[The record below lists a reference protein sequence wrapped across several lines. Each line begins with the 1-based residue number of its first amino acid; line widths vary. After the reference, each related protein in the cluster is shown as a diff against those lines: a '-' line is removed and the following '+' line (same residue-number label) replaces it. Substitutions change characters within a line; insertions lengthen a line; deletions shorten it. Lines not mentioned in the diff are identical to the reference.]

1 MMLLRVNIHHSF
13 LSEESLRSIMSLCYH
28 AHHNSLHGVHDHH
41 NVEARLLEAEQI
53 CASAG
58 ARLTPLRK
66 EVLELIL
73 NASSPMGAYDLLA
86 KIKSSSDR
94 PAAPPTVYRT
104 LEFLL
109 EKGLIHRLTSI
120 NAYIPCCHPREGH
133 QAVFLI
139 CTQCQTVKEASAQGV
154 IEELDQLAKSDQFN
168 AHHSIIEISGICQQ
182 CSKPA

>member
-1 MMLLRVNIHHSF
+1 
-13 LSEESLRSIMSLCYH
+13 MSLCSH
-28 AHHNSLHGVHDHH
+28 EHHNALHGVHDHH
-41 NVEARLLEAEQI
+41 NIATRLAEAESL
-53 CASAG
+53 CATTG

-73 NASSPMGAYDLLA
+73 NASGPMGAYDLLA
-86 KIKSSSDR
+86 KIKSESDR

-104 LEFLL
+104 LDFLL

-133 QAVFLI
+133 QAAFLI
-139 CTQCQTVKEASAQGV
+139 CTECKNVKEASAQGLLKQLD
-154 IEELDQLAKSDQFN
+154 ELSASDQFT

-182 CSKPA
+182 CRNKQ